1 MENFEDEN
9 DKFRHDLSLRPD
21 ECTLEDY
28 ERVPI
33 EDFGAAMLRGMGWKE
48 KDIDGGRR
56 KR

>member
-1 MENFEDEN
+1 LENFEDEN